1 MENPIC
7 PLDFRYG
14 RKELKDIFGEIS
26 KLQYLLDVEA
36 ALARAHASVGNISKK
51 YADEISKKA
60 SVKYVSIK
68 RVNEIEKKTRHDI
81 MAVTKALSDVCSG
94 DAGKYVHLGATS
106 YDIVD
111 TANALQFSAATDLT
125 TSQLRELRATLI
137 GLAKEYKNTIMVGR
151 THGQY
156 SIPITFGLKMAVYAM
171 EVDRHLERFY
181 ECKSRLLVGKMS
193 GAVGSGAAM
202 GKHALKIQELV
213 MAYLK
218 LGTEEAAT
226 QIVGRDR
233 YIELLSVLA
242 NISSSME
249 KFATE
254 IRNLQRSEIS
264 EVSEAFEAKKQVGSS
279 TMPQKR
285 NPILCEQICG
295 LARVI
300 RGFVIPAYEN
310 AIQWHERD
318 LCNSSSER
326 FILPHSLIMTD
337 WIIFQMNKV
346 FKGLQVNPERMRQN
360 LENSKGLPMA
370 EAVMTKL
377 VEKGM
382 GRGDAHELVRICA
395 LKTFAEDKQL
405 FSVLLENP
413 KILKL
418 FKKKELEEVMNPRN
432 YLGVSDKIVDHAVK
446 KLTRQKIEVQNY
458 GKNRKA
464 NR

>member
-1 MENPIC
+1 MENLVC

-14 RKELKDIFGEIS
+14 RKEIKDVFSETS

-36 ALARAHASVGNISKK
+36 ALARAHAVVGTISKK
-51 YADEISKKA
+51 AADEISKKA
-60 SVKYVSIK
+60 SVKYVTVK
-68 RVNEIEKKTRHDI
+68 RVNDIEKETRHDL
-81 MAVTKALSDVCSG
+81 MSVTKALSEACSG

-111 TANALQFSAATDLT
+111 TANASQFAAATALIRA
-125 TSQLRELRATLI
+125 QLKALRVTLVS
-137 GLAKEYKNTIMVGR
+137 LAKEYKNTIMAGR
-151 THGQY
+151 THGQL

-171 EVDRHLERFY
+171 EVDRHLERFH
-181 ECKSRLLVGKMS
+181 ECTSRVLVGKMS

-213 MAYLK
+213 MADLK

-233 YIELLSVLA
+233 YIELLSVLS
-242 NISSSME
+242 NIASSME

-254 IRNLQRSEIS
+254 IRNLQRSEIG
-264 EVSEAFEAKKQVGSS
+264 EVSEAFEVKKQVGSS

-295 LARVI
+295 LARVVRSFI
-300 RGFVIPAYEN
+300 IPAYEN

-326 FILPHSLIMTD
+326 FILPHSLILTD
-337 WIIFQMNKV
+337 WIVFQMNNV
-346 FKGLQVNPERMRQN
+346 FRNLHVDPERMRDN
-360 LENSKGLPMA
+360 LEKSKGLPMA

-382 GRGDAHELVRICA
+382 GRGEAHELVRTCSMKA
-395 LKTFAEDKQL
+395 VKDEQHLLT
-405 FSVLLENP
+405 VLLENP
-413 KILKL
+413 RITKVL
-418 FKKKELEEVMNPRN
+418 KKKELEDVMNPRN
-432 YLGVSDKIVDHAVK
+432 YLGASDKIVDHVVK
-446 KLTRQKIEVQNY
+446 KLTR
-458 GKNRKA
+458 
-464 NR
+464 

>member
-1 MENPIC
+1 MENPVC

-14 RKELKDIFGEIS
+14 RKEIKDVFGETS

-36 ALARAHASVGNISKK
+36 ALARAHAAVGNISKK
-51 YADEISKKA
+51 AADEISKKA
-60 SVKYVSIK
+60 SVKYVTVK
-68 RVNEIEKKTRHDI
+68 RVNEIERETRHDI
-81 MAVTKALSDVCSG
+81 MAVTKALSEVCKG

-111 TANALQFSAATDLT
+111 TANALQFAAATDLLK
-125 TSQLRELRATLI
+125 SQVRELRVTLV
-137 GLAKEYKNTIMVGR
+137 GLAKEYKNTIMAGR

-171 EVDRHLERFY
+171 EVDRHLERLH

-213 MAYLK
+213 MADLK

-242 NISSSME
+242 NICSSME

-254 IRNLQRSEIS
+254 IRNLQRSELG

-285 NPILCEQICG
+285 NPILCEQVCG
-295 LARVI
+295 LARVVRSFI
-300 RGFVIPAYEN
+300 IPAYEN

-337 WIIFQMNKV
+337 WIVFQMNKV
-346 FKGLQVNPERMRQN
+346 FRTLQVYPERMREN

-377 VEKGM
+377 VEKGI
-382 GRGDAHELVRICA
+382 GRGDAHELVRTCS
-395 LKTFAEDKQL
+395 LKAVSQNKQL
-405 FSVLLENP
+405 LTVLLENP
-413 KILKL
+413 KIVKL
-418 FKKKELEEVMNPRN
+418 LKKKELEEVMNPRN
-432 YLGVSDKIVDHAVK
+432 YLGVSDKIVDQVVK
-446 KLTRQKIEVQNY
+446 KLTR
-458 GKNRKA
+458 
-464 NR
+464 

>member
-1 MENPIC
+1 MENPVC

-14 RKELKDIFGEIS
+14 RKEIKDVFGETS

-36 ALARAHASVGNISKK
+36 ALARAHAVVGNISKK
-51 YADEISKKA
+51 AADEISKKA
-60 SVKYVSIK
+60 CVKYVTAK
-68 RVNEIEKKTRHDI
+68 RVNEIEKETRHDI
-81 MAVTKALSDVCSG
+81 MAVTKALSEVCSG
-94 DAGKYVHLGATS
+94 NAGKYVHLGATS

-111 TANALQFSAATDLT
+111 TANALQFAAATNLIKA
-125 TSQLRELRATLI
+125 QIRELRVTFVS
-137 GLAKEYKNTIMVGR
+137 LAKEYRNTIMLGR

-171 EVDRHLERFY
+171 EVDRHLERLH

-213 MAYLK
+213 MTDLK
-218 LGTEEAAT
+218 LGTEEATT

-242 NISSSME
+242 NIASSME

-300 RGFVIPAYEN
+300 RSFVIPAYEN

-337 WIIFQMNKV
+337 WIVFQMNKV
-346 FKGLQVNPERMRQN
+346 FQSLQVHPERMLEN

-377 VEKGM
+377 VEKGI
-382 GRGDAHELVRICA
+382 GRGDAHELMRTCS
-395 LKTFAEDKQL
+395 LKAASENKQL
-405 FSVLLENP
+405 LSVLIENP
-413 KILKL
+413 KIVQIL
-418 FKKKELEEVMNPRN
+418 KKKELEDVMNPRN
-432 YLGVSDKIVDHAVK
+432 YLGVSDKIVDQVIK
-446 KLTRQKIEVQNY
+446 KLTR
-458 GKNRKA
+458 
-464 NR
+464 

>member
-1 MENPIC
+1 MENLVC

-14 RKELKDIFGEIS
+14 RKEIKDVFGERS

-36 ALARAHASVGNISKK
+36 ALARAHAAVGNISKK
-51 YADEISKKA
+51 AADEISKKA
-60 SVKYVSIK
+60 FVKYVTVK
-68 RVNEIEKKTRHDI
+68 RVNEIEKEIRHDI
-81 MAVTKALSDVCSG
+81 MAVTKALSEACKG

-111 TANALQFSAATDLT
+111 TANALQFSAATDLIKT
-125 TSQLRELRATLI
+125 QLRELRLTLV
-137 GLAKEYKNTIMVGR
+137 GLAKEYKNTIMAGR

-171 EVDRHLERFY
+171 EVDRHLERLY

-202 GKHALKIQELV
+202 GKHALKIQDLV
-213 MAYLK
+213 MIDLK
-218 LGTEEAAT
+218 IGTEEAAT

-233 YIELLSVLA
+233 YIELLSVLG
-242 NISSSME
+242 NIASSME

-254 IRNLQRSEIS
+254 IRNLQRSEIG
-264 EVSEAFEAKKQVGSS
+264 ELSEAFETKKQVGSS

-300 RGFVIPAYEN
+300 RSFIIPAYEN

-326 FILPHSLIMTD
+326 FILPHSIIMTD
-337 WIIFQMNKV
+337 WIVYQMNKV
-346 FKGLQVNPERMRQN
+346 FKGLQVYPERMRQN
-360 LENSKGLPMA
+360 LENSRGLPMA
-370 EAVMTKL
+370 EAVMTTL
-377 VEKGM
+377 IEKGI
-382 GRGDAHELVRICA
+382 GRGDAHELVRHCS
-395 LKTFAEDKQL
+395 LKAVKENTQL
-405 FSVLLENP
+405 FTVLREN
-413 KILKL
+413 LKVGKL
-418 FKKKELEEVMNPRN
+418 LKKKELEAVMNPRN
-432 YLGVSDKIVDHAVK
+432 YLGVSNKIVDQVVN
-446 KLTRQKIEVQNY
+446 KLTR
-458 GKNRKA
+458 
-464 NR
+464 

>member
-1 MENPIC
+1 MENPVC

-14 RKELKDIFGEIS
+14 RKEIKEVFGETS
-26 KLQYLLDVEA
+26 KLQYLLGVEA
-36 ALARAHASVGNISKK
+36 ALARAHAAVGNISKK
-51 YADEISKKA
+51 AADEISKKA
-60 SVKYVSIK
+60 SVKYVTVK
-68 RVNEIEKKTRHDI
+68 RVNEIEKETRHDI
-81 MAVTKALSDVCSG
+81 MAVTKALSEVCSG

-111 TANALQFSAATDLT
+111 TANALQFAAATDLIKARV
-125 TSQLRELRATLI
+125 REFRVTLV
-137 GLAKEYKNTIMVGR
+137 GLAKEYKNTIMAGR

-171 EVDRHLERFY
+171 EVDRHLERLH

-213 MAYLK
+213 MADLK
-218 LGTEEAAT
+218 LGTEEAST

-242 NISSSME
+242 NIASSME

-254 IRNLQRSEIS
+254 IRNLQRSEIG

-285 NPILCEQICG
+285 NPILCEQVCG

-300 RGFVIPAYEN
+300 RSFIIPAYEN

-337 WIIFQMNKV
+337 WIVFQMNKV
-346 FKGLQVNPERMRQN
+346 FRNLQVNPERMREN

-382 GRGDAHELVRICA
+382 GRGDAHELVRTCS
-395 LKTFAEDKQL
+395 LKAASENKQL
-405 FSVLLENP
+405 LSVLLENP
-413 KILKL
+413 KITKL
-418 FKKKELEEVMNPRN
+418 LKKKELEEVMNPRN
-432 YLGVSDKIVDHAVK
+432 YLGVSDKIVDHVVK
-446 KLTRQKIEVQNY
+446 KLTR
-458 GKNRKA
+458 
-464 NR
+464 

>member
-1 MENPIC
+1 MENPVC

-14 RKELKDIFGEIS
+14 RKEIKEVFGEKS

-36 ALARAHASVGNISKK
+36 ALARAHAAVGNISKK
-51 YADEISKKA
+51 AADEISKKA
-60 SVKYVSIK
+60 SVKYVTVK
-68 RVNEIEKKTRHDI
+68 RVNEIEKETRHDI
-81 MAVTKALSDVCSG
+81 MAVTKALSEACSG

-111 TANALQFSAATDLT
+111 TANALQFAAATDLIKA
-125 TSQLRELRATLI
+125 QVRELRVTLVS
-137 GLAKEYKNTIMVGR
+137 LAKEYKNTIMAGR

-156 SIPITFGLKMAVYAM
+156 SIPITFGLKIAVFAM
-171 EVDRHLERFY
+171 EVDRHMERLH

-202 GKHALKIQELV
+202 GKHALKIQEQV
-213 MAYLK
+213 MADLK
-218 LGTEEAAT
+218 LGTEDAAT

-242 NISSSME
+242 NIASSME

-254 IRNLQRSEIS
+254 IRNLQRSEIG

-279 TMPQKR
+279 TMPHKR

-300 RGFVIPAYEN
+300 RSFIIPAYEN

-337 WIIFQMNKV
+337 WIVFQMNKV
-346 FKGLQVNPERMRQN
+346 FRSLQVYPERMREN

-382 GRGDAHELVRICA
+382 GRGDAHELLRTCS
-395 LKTFAEDKQL
+395 LKSVSESKQL
-405 FSVLLENP
+405 LSVLLENP
-413 KILKL
+413 KIIKL
-418 FKKKELEEVMNPRN
+418 LKKKELEEVMNPRN
-432 YLGVSDKIVDHAVK
+432 YLGVSDKIVDHVVK
-446 KLTRQKIEVQNY
+446 KLTR
-458 GKNRKA
+458 
-464 NR
+464 

>member
-1 MENPIC
+1 MENPVC

-14 RKELKDIFGEIS
+14 RKEIKEVFGETS
-26 KLQYLLDVEA
+26 KLQYLLDVES
-36 ALARAHASVGNISKK
+36 ALARAHAVVGNISKK
-51 YADEISKKA
+51 AAAEISKKA
-60 SVKYVSIK
+60 SVKYVTVK
-68 RVNEIEKKTRHDI
+68 RVSEIEKETRHDI
-81 MAVTKALSDVCSG
+81 MAVTKALSEVCSG

-111 TANALQFSAATDLT
+111 TANALQFSAATDLIKA
-125 TSQLRELRATLI
+125 QLKELRVTLVS
-137 GLAKEYKNTIMVGR
+137 LAKEYKNTIMPGR

-171 EVDRHLERFY
+171 EVDRQLERLH

-193 GAVGSGAAM
+193 GAVGSGAAL

-213 MAYLK
+213 MIDLK
-218 LGTEEAAT
+218 LGREEAST
-226 QIVGRDR
+226 QIIGRDR

-242 NISSSME
+242 NIASSME

-254 IRNLQRSEIS
+254 IRNLQRSEIG
-264 EVSEAFEAKKQVGSS
+264 EVSEAFEKKKQVGSS
-279 TMPQKR
+279 TMPHKR

-300 RGFVIPAYEN
+300 RSFIIPAYEN

-326 FILPHSLIMTD
+326 FILPHSLMMTD
-337 WIIFQMNKV
+337 WIVFQMNKV
-346 FKGLQVNPERMRQN
+346 FQTLQVYPERMREN

-377 VEKGM
+377 VEKGL
-382 GRGDAHELVRICA
+382 GRGDAHELMRRCS
-395 LKTFAEDKQL
+395 LKAVSENKQL
-405 FSVLLENP
+405 LSVLLEQP
-413 KILKL
+413 TVTRLL
-418 FKKKELEEVMNPRN
+418 KKKELEDVMNPRN
-432 YLGVSDKIVDHAVK
+432 YLGVSDKIVDQVVK
-446 KLTRQKIEVQNY
+446 KLTR
-458 GKNRKA
+458 
-464 NR
+464 

>member
-1 MENPIC
+1 MENPVC

-14 RKELKDIFGEIS
+14 RKEIKEIFGETS

-36 ALARAHASVGNISKK
+36 ALARAHAAVGTIPRKA
-51 YADEISKKA
+51 ADEISKKA
-60 SVKYVSIK
+60 SVKYVAVK
-68 RVNEIEKKTRHDI
+68 RVNEIERETRHDI
-81 MAVTKALSDVCSG
+81 MAVTRALSEACSG

-111 TANALQFSAATDLT
+111 TANALQFSLATDLIRG
-125 TSQLRELRATLI
+125 QLKELRVTLV
-137 GLAKEYKNTIMVGR
+137 GLAKEYKNTIMAGR

-171 EVDRHLERFY
+171 EVDRHLERLH
-181 ECKSRLLVGKMS
+181 ECQSRLLVGKMS
-193 GAVGSGAAM
+193 GAVGSGAAL

-213 MAYLK
+213 MQDLK

-233 YIELLSVLA
+233 YIELLSVLS
-242 NISSSME
+242 NIASSME

-285 NPILCEQICG
+285 NPILCEQVCG

-300 RGFVIPAYEN
+300 RSFIIPAYEN

-337 WIIFQMNKV
+337 WIAFQMSKV
-346 FKGLQVNPERMRQN
+346 FKNLQVYPERMREN
-360 LENSKGLPMA
+360 LERSKGLPMA

-382 GRGDAHELVRICA
+382 GRGDAHELLRTCSMKAVS
-395 LKTFAEDKQL
+395 EDEHL
-405 FSVLLENP
+405 LTVILENP
-413 KILKL
+413 KVMKL
-418 FKKKELEEVMNPRN
+418 LKKKELEDTMNPRN
-432 YLGVSDKIVDHAVK
+432 YLGVSDKIVDHVVK
-446 KLTRQKIEVQNY
+446 KLTR
-458 GKNRKA
+458 
-464 NR
+464 

>member
-1 MENPIC
+1 MENPVC

-14 RKELKDIFGEIS
+14 RKEIKDVFGETS

-36 ALARAHASVGNISKK
+36 ALARAHAAVGNISKK
-51 YADEISKKA
+51 AADEISKKA
-60 SVKYVSIK
+60 SVKYVTVK
-68 RVNEIEKKTRHDI
+68 RVNEIERETRHDI
-81 MAVTKALSDVCSG
+81 MAVTKALSEACKG

-111 TANALQFSAATDLT
+111 TANALQFAAATDLLKA
-125 TSQLRELRATLI
+125 QVRELRVVLVS
-137 GLAKEYKNTIMVGR
+137 LAKEYKNTIMAGR

-171 EVDRHLERFY
+171 EVDRHLERLH

-213 MAYLK
+213 MADLK

-233 YIELLSVLA
+233 YIELLSVLG
-242 NISSSME
+242 NICSSME

-254 IRNLQRSEIS
+254 IRNLQRSEIG
-264 EVSEAFEAKKQVGSS
+264 EVSEAFESKKQVGSS

-285 NPILCEQICG
+285 NPILCEQVCG
-295 LARVI
+295 LARVVRSFI
-300 RGFVIPAYEN
+300 IPAYEN

-337 WIIFQMNKV
+337 WIVFQMNKV
-346 FKGLQVNPERMRQN
+346 FKTLQVYPERMREN

-382 GRGDAHELVRICA
+382 GRGDAHELVRTCS
-395 LKTFAEDKQL
+395 LKAVSENKQL
-405 FSVLLENP
+405 LTILLENP
-413 KILKL
+413 KVVKL
-418 FKKKELEEVMNPRN
+418 LKKKELEEVMNPRN
-432 YLGVSDKIVDHAVK
+432 YLGVSDKIVDQVGK
-446 KLTRQKIEVQNY
+446 KLTR
-458 GKNRKA
+458 
-464 NR
+464 

>member
-1 MENPIC
+1 MENPVC

-14 RKELKDIFGEIS
+14 RKEIKNVFGETN

-36 ALARAHASVGNISKK
+36 ALARAHAAVGNISKK
-51 YADEISKKA
+51 AADEISKKA
-60 SVKYVSIK
+60 FVKYVTVK
-68 RVNEIEKKTRHDI
+68 RINEIEKETRHDI
-81 MAVTKALSDVCSG
+81 MAVTKALSEVCSG

-111 TANALQFSAATDLT
+111 TANALQFAVATDLIKAQVRDLRT
-125 TSQLRELRATLI
+125 TLVD
-137 GLAKEYKNTIMVGR
+137 LAKEYKNTIMAGR

-171 EVDRHLERFY
+171 EVDRHLERLH

-193 GAVGSGAAM
+193 GAVGTGAAM

-213 MAYLK
+213 MADLK
-218 LGTEEAAT
+218 LGIDDAST

-233 YIELLSVLA
+233 YIELMSVLS
-242 NISSSME
+242 NIASSME

-254 IRNLQRSEIS
+254 IRNLQRSEIG

-295 LARVI
+295 LARVVRSFI
-300 RGFVIPAYEN
+300 IPAFEN

-337 WIIFQMNKV
+337 WIVFQMNKV
-346 FKGLQVNPERMRQN
+346 LKNLQVYPERMREN
-360 LENSKGLPMA
+360 LENSKGLTMA

-382 GRGDAHELVRICA
+382 GRGDAHDLVRTCS
-395 LKTFAEDKQL
+395 LKAASENKQL
-405 FSVLLENP
+405 LSVLLENP
-413 KILKL
+413 KVTKL
-418 FKKKELEEVMNPRN
+418 LKKKELEEVMNPRN
-432 YLGVSDKIVDHAVK
+432 YLGVSDKIIDHVVK
-446 KLTRQKIEVQNY
+446 RLTR
-458 GKNRKA
+458 
-464 NR
+464 

>member
-1 MENPIC
+1 MENPVC

-14 RKELKDIFGEIS
+14 RKEIKDVFGETS

-36 ALARAHASVGNISKK
+36 ALSRAHAAVGNISKK
-51 YADEISKKA
+51 AADEISKKA
-60 SVKYVSIK
+60 TGKYVTVK
-68 RVNEIEKKTRHDI
+68 RVNEIEKETRHDI
-81 MAVTKALSDVCSG
+81 MAVTKALSEVCSG

-111 TANALQFSAATDLT
+111 TANALQFAAATDLIKA
-125 TSQLRELRATLI
+125 QVKELRVTLV
-137 GLAKEYKNTIMVGR
+137 GLTKEYKNTIMAGR
-151 THGQY
+151 THGQF

-171 EVDRHLERFY
+171 EVDRHLERLH

-213 MAYLK
+213 MADLK

-242 NISSSME
+242 NIASSME

-254 IRNLQRSEIS
+254 IRNLQRSEIG
-264 EVSEAFEAKKQVGSS
+264 EVSEAFDAKKQVGSS

-295 LARVI
+295 IARVI
-300 RGFVIPAYEN
+300 RSFIIPAYEN

-337 WIIFQMNKV
+337 WIVFQMNKV
-346 FKGLQVNPERMRQN
+346 FRNLQVNPERMRQN

-382 GRGDAHELVRICA
+382 GRGDAHELVRTCS
-395 LKTFAEDKQL
+395 LKAISDNKQL
-405 FSVLLENP
+405 LSVLLENP
-413 KILKL
+413 KVTKL
-418 FKKKELEEVMNPRN
+418 LKKKELEEVMNPRN
-432 YLGVSDKIVDHAVK
+432 YLGVSDKIVDQVVK
-446 KLTRQKIEVQNY
+446 KLTR
-458 GKNRKA
+458 
-464 NR
+464 

>member
-1 MENPIC
+1 MENPVC

-14 RKELKDIFGEIS
+14 RKEIKDVFGEIS
-26 KLQYLLDVEA
+26 KLQYLLNVEA
-36 ALARAHASVGNISKK
+36 ALARAHAAVGNISKK
-51 YADEISKKA
+51 AADEISKKA
-60 SVKYVSIK
+60 TVKYVTVK
-68 RVNEIEKKTRHDI
+68 RVNEIEKETRHDI
-81 MAVTKALSDVCSG
+81 MAVTKALSELCSG

-111 TANALQFSAATDLT
+111 TANALQFAAATDLIKA
-125 TSQLRELRATLI
+125 QVRELRVTLV
-137 GLAKEYKNTIMVGR
+137 GLAKEYKNTIMAGR
-151 THGQY
+151 THGQF

-171 EVDRHLERFY
+171 EVDRHLERLH

-213 MAYLK
+213 MADLK

-242 NISSSME
+242 NIASSME

-254 IRNLQRSEIS
+254 IRNLQRSEIG

-285 NPILCEQICG
+285 NPILCEQVCG
-295 LARVI
+295 IARVI
-300 RGFVIPAYEN
+300 RSFIIPAYEN

-337 WIIFQMNKV
+337 WIVFQMNKV
-346 FKGLQVNPERMRQN
+346 FKNLQVNPERMRQN

-370 EAVMTKL
+370 EAVMTNL

-382 GRGDAHELVRICA
+382 GRGDAHELVRTCS
-395 LKTFAEDKQL
+395 LKAVSDDKQL
-405 FSVLLENP
+405 LSVLLENP
-413 KILKL
+413 KVVKL
-418 FKKKELEEVMNPRN
+418 LKKKELEEVMNPRN
-432 YLGVSDKIVDHAVK
+432 YLGVSDKIVDHVVK
-446 KLTRQKIEVQNY
+446 KLTR
-458 GKNRKA
+458 
-464 NR
+464 

>member
-1 MENPIC
+1 MENPVC

-14 RKELKDIFGEIS
+14 RKEIKEVFGETS

-36 ALARAHASVGNISKK
+36 ALARAHATVGNISKK
-51 YADEISKKA
+51 AADEISKKA
-60 SVKYVSIK
+60 SVKYVTVK
-68 RVNEIEKKTRHDI
+68 RVNEIERETRHDI
-81 MAVTKALSDVCSG
+81 MAVTKALSEVCSG

-111 TANALQFSAATDLT
+111 SANALQFSHATDLIKA
-125 TSQLRELRATLI
+125 QVRELRVTLV
-137 GLAKEYKNTIMVGR
+137 GLGKEYKNTIMAGR

-171 EVDRHLERFY
+171 EVDRHLERLH
-181 ECKSRLLVGKMS
+181 ECKSRVLVGKMS

-202 GKHALKIQELV
+202 GKHALKVQELV
-213 MAYLK
+213 MADLK
-218 LGTEEAAT
+218 LGIEEAST

-242 NISSSME
+242 NIASSME

-254 IRNLQRSEIS
+254 IRNLQRSEIG
-264 EVSEAFEAKKQVGSS
+264 EVSEAFEVKKQVGSS

-300 RGFVIPAYEN
+300 RGFIIPAYEN

-337 WIIFQMNKV
+337 WIVFQMNKV
-346 FKGLQVNPERMRQN
+346 FRNLQVYPERMREN

-382 GRGDAHELVRICA
+382 GRGDAHDLVRICS
-395 LKTFAEDKQL
+395 LKAASEDKQL
-405 FSVLLENP
+405 LSVLLENP
-413 KILKL
+413 KVAKL
-418 FKKKELEEVMNPRN
+418 LKKKELKEVMNPRN
-432 YLGVSDKIVDHAVK
+432 YLGVSDKIVDHVVK
-446 KLTRQKIEVQNY
+446 KLTR
-458 GKNRKA
+458 
-464 NR
+464 

>member
-1 MENPIC
+1 MENPVC

-14 RKELKDIFGEIS
+14 RKTIKEVFGETS

-36 ALARAHASVGNISKK
+36 ALARAHAAVGNISKK
-51 YADEISKKA
+51 AADEISKKA
-60 SVKYVSIK
+60 SVKYVTVK
-68 RVNEIEKKTRHDI
+68 RVNEIEKETRHDI
-81 MAVTKALSDVCSG
+81 MAVTKALSEACSG

-111 TANALQFSAATDLT
+111 TANALQFAAATDLIKAEV
-125 TSQLRELRATLI
+125 REMRITLVS
-137 GLAKEYKNTIMVGR
+137 LAKEYKNTIMAGR

-171 EVDRHLERFY
+171 EVDRHLERLH

-213 MAYLK
+213 MADLK

-242 NISSSME
+242 NIASSME

-254 IRNLQRSEIS
+254 IRNLQRSEIG

-300 RGFVIPAYEN
+300 RSFIIPAYEN

-337 WIIFQMNKV
+337 WIVFQMNKV
-346 FKGLQVNPERMRQN
+346 FKGLQVNPERMREN

-382 GRGDAHELVRICA
+382 GRGDAHELMRTCS
-395 LKTFAEDKQL
+395 LKAVSENKQL
-405 FSVLLENP
+405 LSVLLENP
-413 KILKL
+413 KITKL
-418 FKKKELEEVMNPRN
+418 LKKKELEDVMNPRN
-432 YLGVSDKIVDHAVK
+432 YLGVSDKIVDQVVK
-446 KLTRQKIEVQNY
+446 KLTR
-458 GKNRKA
+458 
-464 NR
+464 

>member
-1 MENPIC
+1 MVGGLMENPVC

-14 RKELKDIFGEIS
+14 RKEIKDVFGETS
-26 KLQYLLDVEA
+26 KLQYLLNVEA
-36 ALARAHASVGNISKK
+36 ALARAHAAVGNISKK
-51 YADEISKKA
+51 AADEITKKA
-60 SVKYVSIK
+60 TVKYVTVK
-68 RVNEIEKKTRHDI
+68 RVNEIEKETRHDI
-81 MAVTKALSDVCSG
+81 MAVTKALSEACSG

-111 TANALQFSAATDLT
+111 TANALQFAAATDLIKA
-125 TSQLRELRATLI
+125 QVRELRVTLV
-137 GLAKEYKNTIMVGR
+137 GLAKEYKNTIMAGR
-151 THGQY
+151 THGQF

-171 EVDRHLERFY
+171 EVDRHLERLH

-213 MAYLK
+213 MTDLK

-242 NISSSME
+242 NIASSME

-254 IRNLQRSEIS
+254 IRNLQRSEIG

-285 NPILCEQICG
+285 NPILCEQVCG
-295 LARVI
+295 IARVI
-300 RGFVIPAYEN
+300 RSFIIPAYEN

-337 WIIFQMNKV
+337 WIVFQMNKV
-346 FKGLQVNPERMRQN
+346 FRNLQVNPERMRHN

-382 GRGDAHELVRICA
+382 GRGDAHELVRTCS
-395 LKTFAEDKQL
+395 LKAVSDDKQL
-405 FSVLLENP
+405 LTVLLENP
-413 KILKL
+413 KVIKL
-418 FKKKELEEVMNPRN
+418 LKKKELEDVMNPRN
-432 YLGVSDKIVDHAVK
+432 YLGVSDKIVDHVIK
-446 KLTRQKIEVQNY
+446 KLTR
-458 GKNRKA
+458 
-464 NR
+464 

>member
-1 MENPIC
+1 MENPVC

-14 RKELKDIFGEIS
+14 RKAIKEVFGETS

-36 ALARAHASVGNISKK
+36 ALARAHAAVGNISKK
-51 YADEISKKA
+51 AADEISKKA
-60 SVKYVSIK
+60 SVKCVTVK
-68 RVNEIEKKTRHDI
+68 RVNEIEKEIRHDI
-81 MAVTKALSDVCSG
+81 MAVTKALSEVCSG

-111 TANALQFSAATDLT
+111 TANALQFAAATDLIKAEV
-125 TSQLRELRATLI
+125 REMRFTLV

-171 EVDRHLERFY
+171 EVDRHLERLH

-213 MAYLK
+213 MADLK

-242 NISSSME
+242 NIASSME

-254 IRNLQRSEIS
+254 IRNLQRSEIG
-264 EVSEAFEAKKQVGSS
+264 EVSETFEAKKQVGSS

-300 RGFVIPAYEN
+300 RSFIIPAYEN

-337 WIIFQMNKV
+337 WIVFQMNKV
-346 FKGLQVNPERMRQN
+346 FKSLHVYPERMREN
-360 LENSKGLPMA
+360 LESSKGLPMA

-382 GRGDAHELVRICA
+382 GRGDAHELMRICS
-395 LKTFAEDKQL
+395 LKAISENKQL
-405 FSVLLENP
+405 LSVLLENP
-413 KILKL
+413 KITKL
-418 FKKKELEEVMNPRN
+418 LKKKELEDVMNPRN
-432 YLGVSDKIVDHAVK
+432 YLGVSDKIVDQVAK
-446 KLTRQKIEVQNY
+446 KLTR
-458 GKNRKA
+458 
-464 NR
+464 

>member
-1 MENPIC
+1 MENPVC

-14 RKELKDIFGEIS
+14 RKAIKEVFGETS

-36 ALARAHASVGNISKK
+36 ALARAHAAVGNISKK
-51 YADEISKKA
+51 AADEISKKA
-60 SVKYVSIK
+60 SVKYVTVK
-68 RVNEIEKKTRHDI
+68 RVNEIEKETRHDI
-81 MAVTKALSDVCSG
+81 MAVTKALSEVCSG

-111 TANALQFSAATDLT
+111 TANALQFAAATDLIKT
-125 TSQLRELRATLI
+125 EVREMRVTLV
-137 GLAKEYKNTIMVGR
+137 GLAKEYKNTIMAGR

-171 EVDRHLERFY
+171 EVDRHLERLH

-213 MAYLK
+213 MADLK

-242 NISSSME
+242 NIASSME

-254 IRNLQRSEIS
+254 IRNLQRSEIG

-300 RGFVIPAYEN
+300 RSFIIPAYEN

-337 WIIFQMNKV
+337 WIVFQMNKV
-346 FKGLQVNPERMRQN
+346 FKGLQVNPERMREN

-377 VEKGM
+377 VEKGI
-382 GRGDAHELVRICA
+382 GRGDAHELMRTCS
-395 LKTFAEDKQL
+395 LKAVSENKHL
-405 FSVLLENP
+405 LSVLLENP
-413 KILKL
+413 KITKL
-418 FKKKELEEVMNPRN
+418 LKKKELEDVMNPRN
-432 YLGVSDKIVDHAVK
+432 YLGVSDKIVDQVVK
-446 KLTRQKIEVQNY
+446 KLTR
-458 GKNRKA
+458 
-464 NR
+464 

>member
-1 MENPIC
+1 MENPVC

-14 RKELKDIFGEIS
+14 RKAIKEVFGETS

-36 ALARAHASVGNISKK
+36 ALARAHAAVGNISKK
-51 YADEISKKA
+51 TADEISKKA
-60 SVKYVSIK
+60 SVKYVTVK
-68 RVNEIEKKTRHDI
+68 RVNEIEKETRHDI
-81 MAVTKALSDVCSG
+81 MAVTKALSEVCSG

-111 TANALQFSAATDLT
+111 TANALQFAAATDLIKAEA
-125 TSQLRELRATLI
+125 REMRVTLV
-137 GLAKEYKNTIMVGR
+137 GLAKEYKNTIMAGR

-171 EVDRHLERFY
+171 EVDRHLERLH

-213 MAYLK
+213 MADLK

-242 NISSSME
+242 NIASSME

-254 IRNLQRSEIS
+254 IRNLQRSEIG

-300 RGFVIPAYEN
+300 RSFIIPAYEN

-326 FILPHSLIMTD
+326 FILSHSLIMTD
-337 WIIFQMNKV
+337 WIVFQMNKV
-346 FKGLQVNPERMRQN
+346 FKSLQVYPERMREN

-382 GRGDAHELVRICA
+382 GRGDAHELMRTCS
-395 LKTFAEDKQL
+395 LKTISENKQL
-405 FSVLLENP
+405 LSVLLENP
-413 KILKL
+413 KITKL
-418 FKKKELEEVMNPRN
+418 LKKKELEDVMNPRN
-432 YLGVSDKIVDHAVK
+432 YLGVSDKIVDQVVK
-446 KLTRQKIEVQNY
+446 KLTR
-458 GKNRKA
+458 
-464 NR
+464 

>member
-1 MENPIC
+1 MENPVC

-14 RKELKDIFGEIS
+14 RKEIKDVFGETS
-26 KLQYLLDVEA
+26 KLQYLLNVEA
-36 ALARAHASVGNISKK
+36 ALARAHAAVGNISKK
-51 YADEISKKA
+51 AADEISKKA
-60 SVKYVSIK
+60 SVKYVTVK
-68 RVNEIEKKTRHDI
+68 RVNEIEKETRHDI
-81 MAVTKALSDVCSG
+81 MAITKALSEVCKG

-111 TANALQFSAATDLT
+111 TANALQFAAATDLIKT
-125 TSQLRELRATLI
+125 QMRELRVTFVS
-137 GLAKEYKNTIMVGR
+137 LAKEYKNTIMLGR

-171 EVDRHLERFY
+171 EVDRHLERLH

-202 GKHALKIQELV
+202 GKHSLKIQELV
-213 MAYLK
+213 MADLK
-218 LGTEEAAT
+218 LGIEEAAT
-226 QIVGRDR
+226 QIIGRDR

-242 NISSSME
+242 NIASSME

-254 IRNLQRSEIS
+254 IRNLQRSEIG

-300 RGFVIPAYEN
+300 RSFIIPAFEN

-337 WIIFQMNKV
+337 WIVFQMNKV
-346 FKGLQVNPERMRQN
+346 FKNLQVYPERMLEN

-382 GRGDAHELVRICA
+382 GRGDAHELMRTCS
-395 LKTFAEDKQL
+395 LKAASENKQL
-405 FSVLLENP
+405 LSVLIENP
-413 KILKL
+413 KIAKIL
-418 FKKKELEEVMNPRN
+418 KKKELEDVMNPRN
-432 YLGVSDKIVDHAVK
+432 YLGVSDKIVDQVVK
-446 KLTRQKIEVQNY
+446 KLTR
-458 GKNRKA
+458 
-464 NR
+464 

>member
-1 MENPIC
+1 MENPVC

-14 RKELKDIFGEIS
+14 RKEIKDVFGQTS

-36 ALARAHASVGNISKK
+36 ALARAHAAVGNISKK
-51 YADEISKKA
+51 VADEISKKA
-60 SVKYVSIK
+60 SIKYVTVK
-68 RVNEIEKKTRHDI
+68 RVNEIEKETKHDI
-81 MAVTKALSDVCSG
+81 MAVTKALSEVCTG

-111 TANALQFSAATDLT
+111 TANALQFSDATDLLNA
-125 TSQLRELRATLI
+125 QVRELRATLV
-137 GLAKEYKNTIMVGR
+137 GLTKEYKNTIMAGR
-151 THGQY
+151 THGQF

-171 EVDRHLERFY
+171 EVDRHLERLH

-213 MAYLK
+213 MADLM

-242 NISSSME
+242 NIASSME

-254 IRNLQRSEIS
+254 IRNLQRSEIG
-264 EVSEAFEAKKQVGSS
+264 EVSEAFDVKKQVGSS
-279 TMPQKR
+279 TMPQKK
-285 NPILCEQICG
+285 NPIICEQICG

-300 RGFVIPAYEN
+300 RSFIIPAYEN

-337 WIIFQMNKV
+337 WVVFQMNKV
-346 FKGLQVNPERMRQN
+346 FKSLQVYPERMREN

-377 VEKGM
+377 IEKGI
-382 GRGDAHELVRICA
+382 GRGDAHELMRTCS
-395 LKTFAEDKQL
+395 LKAISENKQL
-405 FSVLLENP
+405 LSVLLENP
-413 KILKL
+413 KVTKL
-418 FKKKELEEVMNPRN
+418 LKKKELEDVMNPRN
-432 YLGVSDKIVDHAVK
+432 YLGVSDKIVDQVVR
-446 KLTRQKIEVQNY
+446 KLSR
-458 GKNRKA
+458 
-464 NR
+464 

>member
-1 MENPIC
+1 MENPVC

-14 RKELKDIFGEIS
+14 RKEIKEVFGETS

-36 ALARAHASVGNISKK
+36 ALARAHAVVGNISKK
-51 YADEISKKA
+51 AADEISKKA
-60 SVKYVSIK
+60 SIKYVTVK
-68 RVNEIEKKTRHDI
+68 RVNEIEKETRHDI
-81 MAVTKALSDVCSG
+81 MAVTKALSEVCSG
-94 DAGKYVHLGATS
+94 EAGKYVHLGATS

-111 TANALQFSAATDLT
+111 TANALQFAAATDLLKA
-125 TSQLRELRATLI
+125 QVRELRMTLV
-137 GLAKEYKNTIMVGR
+137 GLSKEYKNTIMAGR
-151 THGQY
+151 THGQF

-171 EVDRHLERFY
+171 EVDRHLERLH

-213 MAYLK
+213 MADLK

-242 NISSSME
+242 NIASSME

-254 IRNLQRSEIS
+254 IRNLQRSEIG

-295 LARVI
+295 IARVVRSFI
-300 RGFVIPAYEN
+300 IPAYEN

-318 LCNSSSER
+318 LCNSSAER

-337 WIIFQMNKV
+337 WIVFQMNKV
-346 FKGLQVNPERMRQN
+346 FRGLQVYPERMREN

-382 GRGDAHELVRICA
+382 GRGDAHELVRTCS
-395 LKTFAEDKQL
+395 LKAVNENMQL
-405 FSVLLENP
+405 LSVLLESP
-413 KILKL
+413 KVVKL
-418 FKKKELEEVMNPRN
+418 LKKKELEEVMNPRN
-432 YLGVSDKIVDHAVK
+432 YLGVSDKIVDQVVK
-446 KLTRQKIEVQNY
+446 KLTR
-458 GKNRKA
+458 
-464 NR
+464 

>member
-1 MENPIC
+1 MENPVC

-14 RKELKDIFGEIS
+14 RKEIKDVFGETR
-26 KLQYLLDVEA
+26 KLQYLLNVEA
-36 ALARAHASVGNISKK
+36 ALARAHAVVGNISKK
-51 YADEISKKA
+51 AADEISKKA
-60 SVKYVSIK
+60 SVKYVTVK
-68 RVNEIEKKTRHDI
+68 RVNEIEKETRHDI
-81 MAVTKALSDVCSG
+81 MAVTKALSEVCSG

-111 TANALQFSAATDLT
+111 TANALQFAQATDLIKA
-125 TSQLRELRATLI
+125 QVKELRVTLVS
-137 GLAKEYKNTIMVGR
+137 LAKEYKNTIMAGR
-151 THGQY
+151 THGQF

-171 EVDRHLERFY
+171 EVDRHLERLH

-213 MAYLK
+213 MVDLK

-242 NISSSME
+242 NIASSME

-254 IRNLQRSEIS
+254 IRNLQRSEIG
-264 EVSEAFEAKKQVGSS
+264 EVSEAFEEKKQVGSS

-300 RGFVIPAYEN
+300 RSFIIPAYEN

-337 WIIFQMNKV
+337 WIVFQMNKV
-346 FKGLQVNPERMRQN
+346 FKNLHVDPERMRQN
-360 LENSKGLPMA
+360 LEKSKGLPMA

-382 GRGDAHELVRICA
+382 GRGDAHELVRTCSMKA
-395 LKTFAEDKQL
+395 VSEDRHL
-405 FSVLLENP
+405 LSVLLEHP
-413 KILKL
+413 KVAKL
-418 FKKKELEEVMNPRN
+418 LKKKELEEVMNPRN
-432 YLGVSDKIVDHAVK
+432 YLGVSDKIVDQVVK
-446 KLTRQKIEVQNY
+446 RLSR
-458 GKNRKA
+458 
-464 NR
+464 